1 MTQEAIMMH
10 FLMGK
15 HSKTIEFL
23 LRVNN
28 KLNLISRE
36 ARDFGSGDLLYSTEI
51 HTIVA
56 IGKNPGTNLTQL
68 AEMLGVSK
76 SAASKFIKKLIAKH
90 YIIKSRPVDNQREVI
105 FNLTDKGKIAFQGHE
120 RFSSETF
127 KRVYSILED
136 SKEREIVTIENF
148 LEKLN
153 EELAQIIEKI

>member
-56 IGKNPGTNLTQL
+56 IGKTPGTNLTQL
-68 AEMLGVSK
+68 AETLGVSK

>member
-1 MTQEAIMMH
+1 MMH

>member
-1 MTQEAIMMH
+1 MVNGSM
-10 FLMGK
+10 K
-15 HSKTIEFL
+15 KYSKTIEFL

-28 KLNLISRE
+28 KLNLISKE
-36 ARDFGSGDLLYSTEI
+36 PRDFGTGDFLYSTEI

-56 IGKNPGTNLTQL
+56 ISKTPGTNLTQL
-68 AEMLGVSK
+68 AETLGVSK

>member
-76 SAASKFIKKLIAKH
+76 SAASKFIKKLMEKH
-90 YIIKSRPVDNQREVI
+90 YIIKSRPLDNQREVI

-120 RFSSETF
+120 RFSNETF
-127 KRVYSILED
+127 KRVYDIVENSG
-136 SKEREIVTIENF
+136 EREVV
-148 LEKLN
+148 
-153 EELAQIIEKI
+153 IIEKFLEQLSEELTQVIKNI